1 MAWVVG
7 ANVLMGLLLIAL
19 GLVTLRTGWILPTA
33 RRHVT
38 RPQLHGLGTL
48 LTGTSLVFQGLFY
61 FRILPSV
68 SWEIRL
74 FGGNAFLFAGLFLII
89 AGQLLA
95 HRRSPHPDPHRS
107 LRSFRSIASRMSPRE
122 DGAGVDRPGPADDA

>member
-38 RPQLHGLGTL
+38 RPRLHGLGTL
-48 LTGTSLVFQGLFY
+48 LTGTSLVLQSLFY

-68 SWEIRL
+68 SWEIRF
-74 FGGNAFLFAGLFLII
+74 FGGNAFLFAGLLLIA
-89 AGQLLA
+89 AGQLMA
-95 HRRSPHPDPHRS
+95 HRRGPHPDHTDPSGASARS
-107 LRSFRSIASRMSPRE
+107 RA
-122 DGAGVDRPGPADDA
+122 V